1 MMTEEEQMRME
12 LQRMQRRADE
22 VTDESLEATRRMLAM
37 AEETQDTGI
46 KTLVQLDEQGEK
58 LHRIEENLDTIN
70 ADMREAEKNLTGLE
84 KFCGLC
90 VCSCR
95 RKADFEK
102 SEQYR
107 KAYNDKPESSGSKS
121 TGKGNSAVN
130 NHNKAPA
137 SGYIQRVTNDAR
149 EDEMDENIGQ
159 VAGIVDNLKSMAL
172 DMGGEL
178 DRQNVQI
185 DRITDKA
192 TANETR
198 IDIANKR
205 AEQILRK

>member
-1 MMTEEEQMRME
+1 MMSEEEQMRME

-22 VTDESLEATRRMLAM
+22 ITDESLESTRRMLQM

-46 KTLVQLDEQGEK
+46 KTLVALDEQGEK
-58 LHRIEENLDTIN
+58 LNRVEENLDIIN
-70 ADMREAEKNLTGLE
+70 ADMKEAEKNLTGLE

-95 RKADFEK
+95 KRPDFEK

-107 KAYNDKPESSGSKS
+107 KAYGKRDEFSDVKNNRSGPSSSG
-121 TGKGNSAVN
+121 A
-130 NHNKAPA
+130 KAP
-137 SGYIQRVTNDAR
+137 SGGYIQRVTNDAR

-159 VAGIVDNLKSMAL
+159 VAGIVDNLKAMAI
-172 DMGGEL
+172 DMGSEL
-178 DRQNVQI
+178 ETQNKQI
-185 DRITDKA
+185 DRITDKT

-198 IDIANKR
+198 IESANKR
-205 AEQILRK
+205 AEHILRN